1 MSFDWTD
8 FLTLA
13 EALKSAPDSPGPP
26 EAALR
31 SSVSRAYYAAF
42 HYAMNVARE
51 EGYTPSSSGDDHKNV
66 QAHFRHYKPTDVRRK
81 IALDLDRLRNN
92 RSKADYEDTLSSRA
106 EYLAG
111 FTINMAKSVFN
122 NLNSLSG

>member
-1 MSFDWTD
+1 MSFDWTE

-51 EGYTPSSSGDDHKNV
+51 EGFTPSGSGDDHKNV
-66 QAHFRHYKPTDVRRK
+66 PRHFRRHKTNGTRRK
-81 IALDLDRLRNN
+81 IALELDRLRDN
-92 RSKADYEDTLSSRA
+92 RRKADYEDTLSSRA
-106 EYLAG
+106 EYLAHL
-111 FTINMAKSVFN
+111 TISMAKNVLN